1 MNRINFLNG
10 NTFPLD
16 VDTLVFM
23 QEMIT
28 TLSEI
33 SPVFGDKVIVS
44 GCEAQGSYVGNGLV
58 VINKELLRFEGNN
71 VVSTVYI
78 AEEEEDVLCQ
88 EEEFTGLYTRRC
100 VKFGTGD
107 GKNNFRWSDFKR
119 LDTLPVLMQK
129 IADID
134 RQKSEKVHRHAIS
147 DIMDLP
153 DKVVP
158 RGLIAMWSGFISNIP
173 SGWAL
178 CNGQRVGGVQTP
190 DLSGRFIVG
199 YSANGEYSYIGKTGG
214 AASVT
219 LGIDQMPSH
228 SHLLKDYYHS
238 ESKLDDVKQEDG
250 YDYLGKTVCGSH
262 ATDDD
267 NIYFFYMEHNTY
279 SKGGSSPHENRPPYY
294 TLAYIMKV

>member
-199 YSANGEYSYIGKTGG
+199 YSGSVNSYRTIGSGPKSPSQFTVTLSKENMPAHNHRNGVADNADEIFIYGTVPTTYGISIRTEGNNERKEGFTSTEGG
-214 AASVT
+214 AA
-219 LGIDQMPSH
+219 PF
-228 SHLLKDYYHS
+228 
-238 ESKLDDVKQEDG
+238 DV
-250 YDYLGKTVCGSH
+250 
-262 ATDDD
+262 
-267 NIYFFYMEHNTY
+267 
-279 SKGGSSPHENRPPYY
+279 RPPYY
-294 TLAYIMKV
+294 VLAFIMKV

>member
-228 SHLLKDYYHS
+228 NHLGGYAGEVPEGNYGLVRR
-238 ESKLDDVKQEDG
+238 SKSGEDTTPG
-250 YDYLGKTVCGSH
+250 SRDRNGAGREPDTTISPVNIPYQGRGLG
-262 ATDDD
+262 
-267 NIYFFYMEHNTY
+267 
-279 SKGGSSPHENRPPYY
+279 HENRPPYY
-294 TLAYIMKV
+294 VLAYIIKI